1 MLATPYRYAP
11 KVTILLLFRMAQQ
24 GAVTQRTA
32 RPLGG
37 ASRLKIRSLCL
48 LFLANGFEGAMLR
61 WPLSN
66 GWGEFYFP
74 GDQIRC
80 FEFSVEHQTPSV
92 PSDVAKHKFDW
103 SRERNRV
110 AFTPAPLCLR
120 RLGRPPRIQPRV
132 QHEETAF
139 SVALRFKSHGAGSL
153 IPEHNLDIPLAYHTG
168 RLCLAQRHPA

>member
-1 MLATPYRYAP
+1 MLATLNRYAR